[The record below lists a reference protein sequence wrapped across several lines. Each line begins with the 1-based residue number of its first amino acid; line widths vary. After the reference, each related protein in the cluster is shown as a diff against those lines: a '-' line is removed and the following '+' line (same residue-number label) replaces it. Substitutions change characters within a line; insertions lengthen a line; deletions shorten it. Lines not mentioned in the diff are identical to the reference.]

1 MFVLIKKNFFSF
13 ISCASLVILALKI
26 YPTYSAPVEYL
37 YPVGYDTNQQQF
49 YLLYQSDL
57 NQLKLWSWDP
67 EIKTAFP
74 ATLSSFNPAAFQFLP
89 DQSGFAFID
98 HGLIRIKNYDHR
110 LVKTI
115 ELYAPLINL
124 NSIRWQTPEICFF
137 CAQSHNNYG
146 IFKAD
151 LTHKIPQITTL
162 LWTAGIDY
170 LYPQIVE
177 LQLFCIKRDHKQHSI
192 LKFELNSDLKSLA
205 SEPMELFATALDSG
219 LNLKFLQLVDQLQ
232 GYFLS
237 QVPARSSQLVSF
249 DCYSLQ
255 ILNTS
260 QVNQAVQSKFL
271 FSFDL
276 PKAYF
281 SYSKNSGL
289 PDLRLHES
297 ILPFLPKY
305 TATKIYFCDH
315 KFTSGNNPQV
325 LDLRVNLFSYDLV
338 TAQVLQLTQAQA
350 NQVFCGALILPNGQ
364 IYYGGNALDITK
376 VNLTKSELNQQLA
389 HTTVP
394 IALDDE
400 WGLPKIEL
408 PLL

>member
-1 MFVLIKKNFFSF
+1 MLILIKKNFFSF
-13 ISCASLVILALKI
+13 ISCLCLVISALKI
-26 YPTYSAPVEYL
+26 YPINYAPVEYL

-115 ELYAPLINL
+115 ELYAPLISL

-162 LWTAGIDY
+162 LWTAGLDY
-170 LYPQIVE
+170 LYPQIMGS
-177 LQLFCIKRDHKQHSI
+177 QLFCIKRDSKQHAI
-192 LKFELNSDLKSLA
+192 IKLKLDSVLKSLA
-205 SEPMELFATALDSG
+205 SEPIELFVTTLDPGSS
-219 LNLKFLQLVDQLQ
+219 LKFLQLADPLQ

-237 QVPARSSQLVSF
+237 QVPARDSQLVSF

-255 ILNTS
+255 IN
-260 QVNQAVQSKFL
+260 QVGQSKFL

-276 PKAYF
+276 PKVYF
-281 SYSKNSGL
+281 SHSKNSGS

-315 KFTSGNNPQV
+315 KFTSDSKILALP
-325 LDLRVNLFSYDLV
+325 LDLRVNLFSYDLA
-338 TAQVLQLTQAQA
+338 TAQIVQLTQAQA
-350 NQVFCGALILPNGQ
+350 NQVFCGTLILPNGQ
-364 IYYGGNALDITK
+364 ICYGGNALDTTK
-376 VNLTKSELNQQLA
+376 VNFTKSELNQQLA

-394 IALDDE
+394 ITLDDE

-408 PLL
+408 PFLSH